1 MDEFDYIIVG
11 AGSAG
16 CVLANRLSA
25 SGRHS
30 VLLLEG
36 GAADKSALVH
46 MPRGIGMLLVPGNP
60 HIYQYQVRQGSGRA
74 TEEWYKGRV
83 LGGSSSVNGMVY
95 MRGLPS
101 EYDDWERA
109 GCSGWGWQNVGRC
122 YREIEDHELG
132 ASGWRGKGG
141 PLKISLHPGGD
152 PLCEAMIGAAVQAGV
167 PRVADVNQSG
177 QSGVGYIPRTIWRGR
192 RQSASKAFLDPA
204 RTRPNLTIRTDT
216 DVLRVL
222 IEGRRAAGVEWRSG
236 GRTDTVRAR
245 REVIL
250 SAGALHT
257 PKLLQLSG
265 IGCARQLAALGID
278 VVCDVPAVGRH
289 LLEHRTLAMQFRL
302 RRGSMNRDFS
312 GLRLAGNVLKYF
324 AAGRGPM
331 THAAHEV
338 CALVRSDPAQERPD
352 AQIGM
357 SMFSITAIDGK
368 ILLEKEHGMTW
379 YAYSTRPTSEG
390 TVRITAND
398 PDAPLDIEAN
408 YFATQED
415 RRNAA
420 NLVRFMRKVARQGA
434 LADYL
439 VGETVP
445 GPECTTD
452 EQIVQAFLDHG
463 TTAYH
468 VAGTCRM
475 GADAASVVDPQ
486 LRVRGIEGLRVA
498 DTSIM
503 PTLVSGN
510 TNGPAM
516 AIGARAAELVLGDA
530 TMTPAATELF
540 SALP

>member
-16 CVLANRLSA
+16 CVLANKLSA
-25 SGRHS
+25 VGKHT
-30 VLLLEG
+30 VLLVETG
-36 GAADKSALVH
+36 PADKSPLVH
-46 MPRGIGMLLVPGNP
+46 MPRGIGKLLVAGNE
-60 HIYQYQVRQGSGRA
+60 HIYNYQVRQGDAG
-74 TEEWYKGRV
+74 TVMEEWFKGRV
-83 LGGSSSVNGMVY
+83 LGGSSSINGMVY

-101 EYDDWERA
+101 EYDDWKQA
-109 GCSGWGWQNVGRC
+109 GCAGWGWDDIGRC
-122 YREIEDHELG
+122 YREMEDHELG
-132 ASGWRGKGG
+132 AAAWRGKGG
-141 PLKISLHPGGD
+141 PLKISLHPHGD
-152 PLCEAMIGAAVQAGV
+152 PLCEALIEASGQAGV
-167 PRVADVNQSG
+167 PRVADVNESG
-177 QSGVGYIPRTIWRGR
+177 DSGIGYITRTIWRGR
-192 RQSASKAFLDPA
+192 RQSAAKAFLDPV
-204 RTRPNLTIRTDT
+204 RGRRNLTIRTDT

-222 IEGRRAAGVEWRSG
+222 FDQRRAIGVELRSG
-236 GRTDTVRAR
+236 GKVGAVRAR

-250 SAGALHT
+250 AAGALHS

-265 IGCARQLAALGID
+265 IGCARELSGLGID
-278 VVCDVPAVGRH
+278 VVADSPGVGRH

-302 RRGSMNRDFS
+302 RRGSMNRDFN
-312 GLRLAGNVLKYF
+312 GIRLLGNVLKYF
-324 AAGRGPM
+324 AAGSGPM

-338 CALVRSDPAQERPD
+338 CALVRTDPALDRPD

-357 SMFSITAIDGK
+357 SLFSITAIDGK

-390 TVRITAND
+390 AVSITKND
-398 PDAPLDIEAN
+398 PDAPLAIEAN
-408 YFATQED
+408 YFATEED
-415 RRNAA
+415 RRNAGR
-420 NLVRFMRKVARQGA
+420 LLRCMREIAAQPA
-434 LADYL
+434 LAKYL

-445 GPECTTD
+445 GPQCTTD

-475 GADAASVVDPQ
+475 GADAGSVVDPQ
-486 LRVRGIEGLRVA
+486 LRVRGVDGLRVA

-516 AIGARAAELVLGDA
+516 AIGARAAELILES
-530 TMTPAATELF
+530 T
-540 SALP
+540 